1 MIKRLSLIAVLALF
15 LLALGSSGAPEKIE
29 SQSLLGSA
37 KDLKGIASAGKEL
50 PQIGPGYATAQASA
64 KAETYYLL
72 GNIKDA
78 SGTIDTDRG
87 AQQTSF
93 QGEIVFSLERDQKGL
108 LTLKLLKLNL
118 LSPGVETAS
127 GPSGTIGLNL
137 EGAPFEAN
145 FDQKSGQVSTQF
157 KSKLH
162 YSLIDKLKGFIPGGG
177 KEEDVYYS
185 YVETM
190 SGKLNGKVS
199 QDLKLAEGSTAALNG
214 EIVLTLDNSV
224 LGSLRNM
231 RIVLSIRDLWMSMTQ
246 PTEILNVQPVFIGT
260 GRSDP
265 TATGT
270 VYPTLIRMAADI
282 WNRCGTER
290 CLTLR
295 SNDPIYIDND
305 DYRVIEGGRD
315 AIIIGTSE
323 AYDLMDEVDVLD
335 AVEVFVVERW
345 DPFYDGG
352 GATWSSGTASAQIVT
367 CDQQL
372 DVPCPPPAGLW
383 GCAGGLC
390 GDVNYYHLAH
400 ELGHVLN
407 LCHPDPGE
415 PCGPGMVRGTA
426 NSILEP
432 SGFCRDNPDVQSAR
446 NCRVSSS
453 PLLYGGRSICT
464 GVPDISD

>member
-1 MIKRLSLIAVLALF
+1 MLRRIILVALTTFVFLSLA
-15 LLALGSSGAPEKIE
+15 STGAPEKIE
-29 SQSLLGSA
+29 SQSQLGSV
-37 KDLKGIASAGKEL
+37 KDLISPASAGKEVQL
-50 PQIGPGYATAQASA
+50 ISPGSRITQTPS
-64 KAETYYLL
+64 KAETYFLL

-78 SGTIDTDRG
+78 RGTIDTDRG
-87 AQQTSF
+87 TQQTSF
-93 QGEIVFSLERDQKGL
+93 SGEIALSLVLDEKGGQ
-108 LTLKLLKLNL
+108 TLNLMRLNL
-118 LSPGVETAS
+118 LSPGVATAN
-127 GPSGTIGLNL
+127 GQSGTIGLNL
-137 EGAPFEAN
+137 EEDSTKTNFER
-145 FDQKSGQVSTQF
+145 KSGQISSQF
-157 KSKLH
+157 RSKLH
-162 YSLIDKLKGFIPGGG
+162 YALIDKIKGFIPGGG

-185 YVETM
+185 YIETM
-190 SGKLNGKVS
+190 SGQLDARLP
-199 QDLKLAEGSTAALNG
+199 QDLKLAEGSTASLDG
-214 EIVLTLDNSV
+214 EIVLTLDDPV
-224 LGSLRNM
+224 IGALQNM
-231 RIVLSIRDLWMSMTQ
+231 RIIISIRDLWISITE
-246 PTEILNVQPVFIGT
+246 PAEILNVQPVFIGT

-290 CLTLR
+290 CLTIR
-295 SNDPIYIDND
+295 SNDPIYIND
-305 DYRVIEGGRD
+305 DGYRVIEGGRD

-335 AVEVFVVERW
+335 AVEVFIVERW

-352 GATWSSGTASAQIVT
+352 GATWSSGTASSKIVT

-372 DVPCPPPAGLW
+372 DVPCPPPSELW
-383 GCAGGLC
+383 GCSGGFC

-415 PCGPGMVRGTA
+415 PCRSGMSRGTA

-446 NCRVSSS
+446 NCRLASS
-453 PLLYGGRSICT
+453 PLLYWGRSGCT
-464 GVPDISD
+464 GVPNIND